1 MLLCP
6 PPGDFPDPGIESK
19 SLKSP
24 AVAGGFFTT
33 TITREDV
40 YWYNPYKKSME
51 IPQKIKTRTT
61 IRSRNPSSM
70 YKSKGNKKMTS
81 KGYLHSHYYCILYI
95 GQDIEATYVSMNK
108 WIKKNKILFSHK
120 NKGNTSVCAN
130 YMMIYMCYIE
140 EQKKKAED

>member
-1 MLLCP
+1 MLLCSP
-6 PPGDFPDPGIESK
+6 RGDFPDPGIESK

-33 TITREDV
+33 TTTREDV
-40 YWYNPYKKSME
+40 YWYNPYKNSME

-70 YKSKGNKKMTS
+70 YKCKGNKKIIS
-81 KGYLHSHYYCILYI
+81 KSYLHSHYYCILYI

-120 NKGNTSVCAN
+120 NKGNTSVCVN
-130 YMMIYMCYIE
+130 YMIIYMC
-140 EQKKKAED
+140 